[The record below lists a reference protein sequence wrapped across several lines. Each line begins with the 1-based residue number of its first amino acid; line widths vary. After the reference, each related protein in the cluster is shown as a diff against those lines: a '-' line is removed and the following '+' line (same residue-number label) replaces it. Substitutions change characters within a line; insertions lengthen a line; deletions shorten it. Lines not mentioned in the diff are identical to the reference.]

1 MQFMP
6 KDTWKTEQIMMEGNL
21 KKINGFID
29 DKSCLGVCGC
39 RLFNGEK
46 QGQCQLGRY
55 LLVGTNIKL

>member
-1 MQFMP
+1 MRN
-6 KDTWKTEQIMMEGNL
+6 GNL

-29 DKSCLGVCGC
+29 NKSCLGVCGC
-39 RLFNGEK
+39 PLFSREK